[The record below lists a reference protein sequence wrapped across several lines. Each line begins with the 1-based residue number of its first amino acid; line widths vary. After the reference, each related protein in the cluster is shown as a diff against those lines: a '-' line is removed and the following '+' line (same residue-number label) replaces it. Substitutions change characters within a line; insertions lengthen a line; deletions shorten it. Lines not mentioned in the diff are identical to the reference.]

1 MKKWSKVYWNDF
13 KSFTRKHGLMIV
25 AVVGCLALLQYSKVL
40 AKAKDG
46 YIEELEQYVKLL
58 EDEQL
63 ELLETTTLMEEAYD
77 VLERENQLFGSMLA
91 EIENEPGGLELL
103 KKLYDKEK

>member
-46 YIEELEQYVKLL
+46 YIQELEQYVELL
-58 EDEQL
+58 EDERQEVIDRLVTINEEIDRL
-63 ELLETTTLMEEAYD
+63 EDDNQILGSYIAEMEVQYE
-77 VLERENQLFGSMLA
+77 Q
-91 EIENEPGGLELL
+91 
-103 KKLYDKEK
+103 

>member
-13 KSFTRKHGLMIV
+13 KSFVRKHGLMVV

-46 YIEELEQYVKLL
+46 YIQDLEQYVELL
-58 EDEQL
+58 EEEQL
-63 ELLETTTLMEEAYD
+63 ELLETTQFMEKAYD
-77 VLERENQLFGSMLA
+77 ALEEENQILGSYIA
-91 EIENEPGGLELL
+91 QHEIQYEQ
-103 KKLYDKEK
+103 